1 MPAKRNKKGP
11 TKGTGGKGKRAL
23 EGKKPTLP
31 KEQRHWYA
39 KKQQSK
45 SGSRTQQ
52 GPRVAASREETRAT
66 PSGTPGRDAG
76 GSELL
81 VGRNPVIEA
90 LRAGVPAT
98 TLFLSTSIE
107 SEPRTTEAT
116 RLAGEAGVRIREAS
130 KAELDRRCESSGQP
144 GAVHQGVVL
153 KVPAYDYWDTDRLL
167 ETARASD
174 TPPLLV
180 ALDSVTDPHN
190 LGAVARSAAAFGAH
204 GIVLPERRSAGVT
217 TGAWKTSAGA
227 LARLP
232 VAQATNLTRTLE
244 RYKRDGLFVAGL
256 AADGDTTVADL
267 DLASE
272 PLVVVIGSEGK
283 GLSRLVRE
291 TCDTV
296 ASIPISGAESLNASV
311 AAGISLYEVARRRR
325 ASAR

>member
-23 EGKKPTLP
+23 EGKKATLP
-31 KEQRHWYA
+31 KEQRHWYP
-39 KKQQSK
+39 KKQAK
-45 SGSRTQQ
+45 SGGRTQQ
-52 GPRVAASREETRAT
+52 GPRVAASRPETTTAPPRT
-66 PSGTPGRDAG
+66 SGRDGG

-81 VGRNPVIEA
+81 VGRNPVVEA

-98 TLFLSTSIE
+98 TLFLSTSVE

-144 GAVHQGVVL
+144 GAAHQGIVL
-153 KVPAYDYWDTDRLL
+153 KVRPYDYWDADHLL
-167 ETARASD
+167 ETAQGAD
-174 TPPLLV
+174 TPPLIV

-204 GIVLPERRSAGVT
+204 GIVVPERRSAGVT

-244 RYKRDGLFVAGL
+244 KYKRDGLFVAGL

-267 DLASE
+267 NLASG

-296 ASIPISGAESLNASV
+296 ASIPISGTESLNASV
-311 AAGISLYEVARRRR
+311 AAGISLYEVAQHRR
-325 ASAR
+325 ASAQ